1 MRLLCFLAAMLVG
14 AGSLGAAREVLDS
27 APRKSDIVFTLRSSD
42 GISRLILLRPDG
54 SERVLSAGFHA
65 AADPEISWDGQRLLF
80 AAQKRP
86 SDRWQIYEMPVAG
99 GVARQVVTL
108 PFDCRSPIYQSTAYN
123 IASDRPWRQIAFVA
137 QGALHSA
144 RLDGSDV
151 RRLTWHDAADSD
163 PQMLPD
169 GRMIFSSRGGLFG
182 VNADGTDFAEFSA
195 HEGAAEKRTP
205 AVTAGGLVVF
215 IEGETIGS
223 VSLRRNLHSYR
234 RLTRPEEGAFLSP
247 SALPDGTI
255 LVSRKRGP
263 GRYSLW
269 RFDPANGSMGQVL
282 DNPGGDIVQAK
293 LVASRPEPDGR
304 SSVVDESNPTG
315 KFYSLSVP
323 ISDSE
328 DGDWQKLAKRLRVL
342 AMDGR
347 SLGEMDLEPDGSFQI
362 EVPANTPLRLQVL
375 DASGA
380 PLRTC
385 NPVWV
390 RNNENRGCIGCHED
404 GELAPE
410 NHLAE
415 ALKKPAVQMG
425 AHP

>member
-1 MRLLCFLAAMLVG
+1 MRLLCFLAMMLVG
-14 AGSLGAAREVLDS
+14 AVSLAVAPEVLES
-27 APRKSDIVFTLRSSD
+27 PSRNFGIVFTLRSKD
-42 GISRLILLRPDG
+42 GIPRLILRRPDG
-54 SERVLSAGFHA
+54 SERVLSDGFHA
-65 AADPEISWDGQRLLF
+65 AADPEISWDGKRLLF

-86 SDRWQIYEMPVAG
+86 SDLWQIYEMPVAG

-108 PFDCRSPIYQSTAYN
+108 SLDCRSPIYQSTFYN
-123 IASDRPWRQIAFVA
+123 IAADQPWRQIAFVA
-137 QGALHSA
+137 QDALYSA

-151 RRLTWHDAADSD
+151 RRLTWHDAADTD

-169 GRMIFSSRGGLFG
+169 GRMVFASRGDLFG

-234 RLTRPEEGAFLSP
+234 RLTRPEDGAFLTP

-255 LVSRKRGP
+255 LVSRKIGT

-269 RFDPANGSMGQVL
+269 RIDPANGSLGQVL
-282 DNPGGDIVQAK
+282 ENPGGDIVQAK
-293 LVASRPEPDGR
+293 LVVARPEPDGR
-304 SSVVDESNPTG
+304 SSVVDDSNPTG
-315 KFYSLSVP
+315 KFYGLSVYTT
-323 ISDSE
+323 DSE
-328 DGDWQKLAKRLRVL
+328 DPDWPKLAKRLRVL
-342 AMDGR
+342 TKDDKP
-347 SLGEMDLEPDGSFQI
+347 LGEMALEPDGSFQI
-362 EVPANTPLRLQVL
+362 EVPANTPLRLEVL

-385 NPVWV
+385 STIWV

-404 GELAPE
+404 GELTPE
-410 NHLAE
+410 NRLAE
-415 ALKKPAVQMG
+415 ALNKRAVQIG
-425 AHP
+425 GHQ